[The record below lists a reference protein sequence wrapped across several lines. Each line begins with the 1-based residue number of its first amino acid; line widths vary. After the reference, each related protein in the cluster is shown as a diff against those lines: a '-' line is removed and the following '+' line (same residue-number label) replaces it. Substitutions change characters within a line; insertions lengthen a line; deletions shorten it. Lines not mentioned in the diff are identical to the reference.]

1 MKNYQKIIILFLI
14 FFLTVGFRLFFVF
27 QTPYYSS
34 DNAYY
39 NIRHTEEINKF
50 YQPMLYD
57 DLSYGGRDS
66 VVSPLY
72 HYFLAF
78 FNTMIPD
85 GLAFKI
91 VPEVL
96 LAGLVFL
103 IYVIAKTITENETA
117 ALLSAFISGF
127 LPIFIGETLN
137 QVSVYSL
144 LMVLLFYCIYSF
156 LNLKTHLAQFLIL
169 SFVLQVLHPF
179 GFVLG
184 LAFLLYLI
192 LLNIESLKISRQV
205 QEAVAF
211 FVFIGILANLILFKK
226 VFLAYGLQSVWQNIP
241 ADLLVDYFRNVDVLN
256 LLYGVGFIPL
266 IFGIIGILLGVFRQK
281 NNAIYLLSALILTMF
296 TLLIL
301 KLVSFA
307 VGLMFLAIFL
317 TIMSALA
324 FERTISYINMTKFS
338 NFKKALF
345 VAFIILIAA
354 SLILPSYAR
363 AREVILNTITAE
375 EVDTLHWIGGNTPQ
389 DSTVLAGI
397 NEGNYITSIAHRK
410 NVADS
415 QFLLAPNRY
424 SDVATMFT
432 TESLVIAAQLFDE
445 YNVDYIYLSPM
456 AKRFYNIDSLN
467 YIGDENCF
475 KEVYSAERTGVYK
488 VLC

>member
-1 MKNYQKIIILFLI
+1 MKHYQKIIILSFIFL
-14 FFLTVGFRLFFVF
+14 LTLGFRLFFVF
-27 QTPYYSS
+27 QTPYYSG

-39 NIRHTEEINKF
+39 NIRHTVEINKF

-57 DLSYGGRDS
+57 DLSYGGRYS

-78 FNTMIPD
+78 FNTLVPD

-91 VPEVL
+91 IPEIL

-103 IYVIAKTITENETA
+103 IYFISRSITENETA

-137 QVSVYSL
+137 NISVYSIVL
-144 LMVLLFYCIYSF
+144 VLLFYCVYSL
-156 LNLKTHLAQFLIL
+156 LNLKTHSTEFIIL
-169 SFVLQVLHPF
+169 SFVLQILHPF

-192 LLNIESLKISRQV
+192 LLNIESIKIGRQT

-211 FVFIGILANLILFKK
+211 FVFIGILVNLILFKK

-241 ADLLVDYFRNVDVLN
+241 KEMLVNYFQNVDVLS

-266 IFGIIGILLGVFRQK
+266 IFGIMGISVGVFKQK
-281 NNAIYLLSALILTMF
+281 NNAIYLLSALILTLF
-296 TLLIL
+296 ILLFMRLIG
-301 KLVSFA
+301 FA
-307 VGLMFLAIFL
+307 VGMMFLAIFL

-324 FERTISYINMTKFS
+324 FDRVIAYINMTKFS
-338 NFKKALF
+338 SFKNAIFAGLI
-345 VAFIILIAA
+345 VLIAL
-354 SLILPSYAR
+354 SLILPSYGR
-363 AREVILNTITAE
+363 AKSVIAETISPDEVAA
-375 EVDTLHWIGGNTPQ
+375 LHWIRGNTDE

-397 NEGNYITSIAHRK
+397 NEGNYITAIAGRK
-410 NVADS
+410 NVADA
-415 QFLLAPNRY
+415 QFLLAPDRY
-424 SDVATMFT
+424 ADVTTMFT
-432 TESLVIAAQLFDE
+432 SESLVIASQLLDE
-445 YNVDYIYLSPM
+445 YDVDYIYLSQRAM
-456 AKRFYNIDSLN
+456 KFYRIENLK
-467 YIGDENCF
+467 YLGDENCF
-475 KEVYSAERTGVYK
+475 EKFYSTERAGIYK

>member
-1 MKNYQKIIILFLI
+1 MKHYQKIIILSLI
-14 FFLTVGFRLFFVF
+14 FLLTLGFRLFFVF
-27 QTPYYSS
+27 QTPYYSN

-57 DLSYGGRDS
+57 ELSYGGRES

-78 FNTMIPD
+78 FNTLIPD

-91 VPEVL
+91 IPEIL

-103 IYVIAKTITENETA
+103 IYVIAKSITENETA

-137 QVSVYSL
+137 NISIYSIL
-144 LMVLLFYCIYSF
+144 LVLLFYCVYSL
-156 LNLKTHLAQFLIL
+156 LNLKTHSTEFIIL
-169 SFVLQVLHPF
+169 SFVIQILHPF

-192 LLNIESLKISRQV
+192 LLNIESIRISKQT

-211 FVFIGILANLILFKK
+211 FVFIGILINLILFKK
-226 VFLAYGLQSVWQNIP
+226 VFLAYGLQSVWQNMPSEIL
-241 ADLLVDYFRNVDVLN
+241 ANYFQNVDVLS

-266 IFGIIGILLGVFRQK
+266 IFGIIGITVGVFRIK
-281 NNAIYLLSALILTMF
+281 NNSIYLLSALILTLF
-296 TLLIL
+296 TLLFL
-301 KLVSFA
+301 KMISFA

-324 FERTISYINMTKFS
+324 LEKVIAYIEMTKFS
-338 NFKKALF
+338 SFKRMLF
-345 VAFIILIAA
+345 VGFIILIAA
-354 SLILPSYAR
+354 SLVLPSYGR
-363 AREVILNTITAE
+363 AKAVISETISGDEVAALSWIRDNTGE
-375 EVDTLHWIGGNTPQ
+375 
-389 DSTVLAGI
+389 DSTILAGI
-397 NEGNYITSIAHRK
+397 NEGNYITAIAERR

-415 QFLLAPNRY
+415 HFLLAPDRY
-424 SDVATMFT
+424 ADVAAMFT
-432 TESLVIAAQLFDE
+432 TESLVVATQLLDE
-445 YNVDYIYLSPM
+445 YDVDYIYFSQT
-456 AKRFYNIDSLN
+456 AKKYYKIDHLN
-467 YIGDENCF
+467 YVGDENCF
-475 KEVYSAERTGVYK
+475 EEIYGTERVSIFK